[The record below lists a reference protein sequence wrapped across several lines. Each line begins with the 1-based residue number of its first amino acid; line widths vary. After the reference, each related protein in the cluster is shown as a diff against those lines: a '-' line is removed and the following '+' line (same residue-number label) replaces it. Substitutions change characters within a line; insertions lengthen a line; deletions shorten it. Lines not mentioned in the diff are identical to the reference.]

1 VKQWLAER
9 LQVLL
14 PRLAQLG
21 KDQEGE
27 IQLLCE
33 EEIAAWRQRPTMK
46 SIRSLNTPMI
56 DARNAIKEQ
65 LAVTPEN
72 SWLNPRSGERE
83 HLARKYLNFSEA
95 EWAAMHAL
103 TEQGREL
110 RLEGQQLLNDPAAL
124 VARGAELL
132 CSPRWEDIAV
142 GLAVTTGRR
151 LTEILKTAVFH
162 PMSAYTVEFEG
173 QLKQKAALLAPYE
186 IPTLCEADLVIE
198 ATKRLRAL
206 LDCRNLDNREVERRY
221 GPTVR
226 TATHRH
232 FQSLI
237 PVRASDQNL
246 YTHACR
252 AVFGTLAL
260 YFFAPPVINA
270 LVYLATIQGHYW
282 LLRSDTTEQQRRNYL
297 STMHYDDYKIGDG
310 HGNIDGRQGI
320 RLGEPGVK
328 VLSVFAE
335 AVVAQQQKEERE
347 QMAARK
353 QQAEQTLPVVKATKT
368 GYSMLKPKQATA
380 QRILTI
386 MHERG
391 LRHHDEVLSLLA
403 DTYRLSEQ
411 MEVLLAPLAE
421 TFGTSTPLETLKAI
435 VDAEQKRDVAP
446 SIDAHLQERWGAT
459 LEEVDVLFSQA
470 AEQGEGK
477 PVAYLREQL
486 SKRTHYQ
493 QGPVK
498 RQEHYQ
504 QLDFTQLSL
513 AQLKAMRIPEATTER
528 IRRAVAAI
536 MEHNR
541 QAQHDL
547 DRWFIRAKEIK
558 ELVGGRG
565 ELIAAYLKEHQQE
578 IAQHHQEFGLNEKYN
593 NKPFPVTEAIR
604 LEDVSS
610 L

>member
-1 VKQWLAER
+1 MKQWLAER

-14 PRLAQLG
+14 PRLAALG
-21 KDQEGE
+21 KDQEEE
-27 IQLLCE
+27 IERLCE
-33 EEIAAWRQRPTMK
+33 EEIASWRSRPTMK
-46 SIRSLNTPMI
+46 SLRSLNTPMI

-72 SWLNPRSGERE
+72 SWLNPRTGERE

-110 RLEGQQLLNDPAAL
+110 RLEGQQLLDDPDAI

-132 CSPRWEDIAV
+132 KNQRWEDVAV

-151 LTEILKTAVFH
+151 LTEILKTAHFY
-162 PMSAYTVEFEG
+162 PMSAYTVLFEG
-173 QLKQKAALLAPYE
+173 QLKQKAELLAPYE
-186 IPTLCEADLVIE
+186 IPTLVEADLVIE
-198 ATKRLRAL
+198 AAGRLRTL
-206 LDCRNLDNREVERRY
+206 LSCRDLENTEVERRY

-226 TATHRH
+226 ATTHRH
-232 FQSLI
+232 FQHLI
-237 PVRASDQNL
+237 RIRANDVSV
-246 YTHACR
+246 YTHTCR
-252 AVFGTLAL
+252 AVYGRIAT
-260 YFFAPPVINA
+260 YYFAPPTVNA

-282 LLRSDTTEQQRRNYL
+282 LLRADSEEQRRNYL
-297 STMHYDDYKIGDG
+297 STLHYDDYKIGDG

-328 VLSVFAE
+328 VLGVFEE
-335 AVVAQQQKEERE
+335 AVEAQQQKQERE
-347 QMAARK
+347 QMAK
-353 QQAEQTLPVVKATKT
+353 QPPEQTLPVVKASKT

-391 LRHHDEVLSLLA
+391 LRHHEEVLSLLA
-403 DTYRLSEQ
+403 DTYRLYEQ
-411 MEVLLAPLAE
+411 MEALLAPLAE
-421 TFGTSTPLETLKAI
+421 TSGTSTPLEQLRA
-435 VDAEQKRDVAP
+435 VVEASQRRDVAP
-446 SIDAHLQERWGAT
+446 TVNAHLQERWGTT
-459 LEEVDVLFSQA
+459 LSEVDALLTQA

-504 QLDFTQLSL
+504 QLDFTRLSL
-513 AQLKAMRIPEATTER
+513 EQLKAMRIPEATTER

-536 MEHNR
+536 MQHNR

-565 ELIAAYLKEHQQE
+565 ELIAAYLKEHQQG

-604 LEDVSS
+604 LEDVPS

>member
-1 VKQWLAER
+1 MKQWLAER

-14 PRLAQLG
+14 PRLAALG
-21 KDQEGE
+21 KDQEEE
-27 IQLLCE
+27 IERLCE
-33 EEIAAWRQRPTMK
+33 EEIASWRSRPTMK
-46 SIRSLNTPMI
+46 SLRSLNTPMI

-72 SWLNPRSGERE
+72 SWLNPRTGERE

-110 RLEGQQLLNDPAAL
+110 RLEGQQLLDDPDAI

-132 CSPRWEDIAV
+132 KNQRWEDVAV

-151 LTEILKTAVFH
+151 LTEILKTAHFY
-162 PMSAYTVEFEG
+162 PMSAYTVLFEG
-173 QLKQKAALLAPYE
+173 QLKQKAELLAPYE
-186 IPTLCEADLVIE
+186 IPTLVEADLVIE
-198 ATKRLRAL
+198 AAGRLRTL
-206 LDCRNLDNREVERRY
+206 LSCRDLENTEVERRY

-226 TATHRH
+226 ATTHRH
-232 FQSLI
+232 FQHLI
-237 PVRASDQNL
+237 RIRANDVSV
-246 YTHACR
+246 YTHTCR
-252 AVFGTLAL
+252 AVYGRIAT
-260 YFFAPPVINA
+260 YYFAPPTVNA

-282 LLRSDTTEQQRRNYL
+282 LLRADSEEQRRNYL
-297 STMHYDDYKIGDG
+297 STLHYDDYKIGDG

-328 VLSVFAE
+328 VLGVFEE
-335 AVVAQQQKEERE
+335 AVEAQQQKQERE
-347 QMAARK
+347 QMAK
-353 QQAEQTLPVVKATKT
+353 QPPEQTLPVVKASKT

-391 LRHHDEVLSLLA
+391 LRHHEEVLSLLA
-403 DTYRLSEQ
+403 DTYRLYEQ
-411 MEVLLAPLAE
+411 MEALLAPLAE
-421 TFGTSTPLETLKAI
+421 TSGTSTSLETLKAV

-446 SIDAHLQERWGAT
+446 SINAHLQERWGAT
-459 LEEVDVLFSQA
+459 LEEVDALFSQA
-470 AEQGEGK
+470 AEPGEGK

-486 SKRTHYQ
+486 SKRTHYP

-504 QLDFTQLSL
+504 QLDFTRLSL
-513 AQLKAMRIPEATTER
+513 EQLKAMRIPEATTER

-536 MEHNR
+536 MQHNR

-578 IAQHHQEFGLNEKYN
+578 IAQHHQEFGLTDKYN

-604 LEDVSS
+604 LEDVPS

>member
-1 VKQWLAER
+1 MKQWLAER

-14 PRLAQLG
+14 PRLAALG

-27 IQLLCE
+27 IQRLCE
-33 EEIAAWRQRPTMK
+33 EEIASWRSRPTMK
-46 SIRSLNTPMI
+46 SLRSLNTPMI

-65 LAVTPEN
+65 LSLTQEN
-72 SWLNPRSGERE
+72 SWINPRTGERE
-83 HLARKYLNFSEA
+83 HLARRYLNFSEA

-103 TEQGREL
+103 TEEGREL
-110 RLEGQQLLNDPAAL
+110 RLEGQQLLDDPDAI

-132 CSPRWEDIAV
+132 RSQRWEDVAV

-151 LTEILKTAVFH
+151 LTEILKTAHFH
-162 PMSAYTVEFEG
+162 PMSAYTVLFEG
-173 QLKQKAALLAPYE
+173 QLKQKAELLAPYE
-186 IPTLCEADLVIE
+186 IPTLVEADLVIE
-198 ATKRLRAL
+198 AAGRLRTL
-206 LDCRNLDNREVERRY
+206 LPCRDLENTEVERRY

-226 TATHRH
+226 ATTHRH
-232 FQSLI
+232 FQQLI
-237 PVRASDQNL
+237 QIRANDVSV

-252 AVFGTLAL
+252 AVYGRIAT
-260 YFFAPPVINA
+260 YYFAPPTVNA

-282 LLRSDTTEQQRRNYL
+282 LLRADSQEQRRNYL
-297 STMHYDDYKIGDG
+297 STLHYDDYKIGDG
-310 HGNIDGRQGI
+310 YGNIDGRQGI
-320 RLGEPGVK
+320 RLGKPGVK
-328 VLSVFAE
+328 VLSVFEE
-335 AVVAQQQKEERE
+335 AVEAQQQKQERE
-347 QMAARK
+347 RMAM
-353 QQAEQTLPVVKATKT
+353 QQSEQTLPVVKASKT

-380 QRILTI
+380 QRILQI

-403 DTYRLSEQ
+403 DTYRLYEQ
-411 MEVLLAPLAE
+411 MEALLAPLAE
-421 TFGTSTPLETLKAI
+421 ASGTSTPLEQLRA
-435 VDAEQKRDVAP
+435 VVEASQRRDVAP
-446 SIDAHLQERWGAT
+446 TVNAHLQERWGTT
-459 LEEVDVLFSQA
+459 LSEVDALLTQA

-504 QLDFTQLSL
+504 QLDFTTLSL
-513 AQLKAMRIPEATTER
+513 EQLKAMRIPEATTER

-536 MEHNR
+536 MLHNR
-541 QAQHDL
+541 EAQHDL

-578 IAQHHQEFGLNEKYN
+578 IAQHHQEFHLTEKYN
-593 NKPFPVTEAIR
+593 NKPFSITEAIR
-604 LEDVSS
+604 LEDVPSQPS

>member
-14 PRLAQLG
+14 PRLAVLG
-21 KDQEGE
+21 RDQEAE
-27 IQLLCE
+27 IQRLCE
-33 EEIAAWRQRPTMK
+33 EEIASWRSRPTMK
-46 SIRSLNTPMI
+46 SLRSLNTPMI

-65 LAVTPEN
+65 LAVTQDN
-72 SWLNPRSGERE
+72 SWINPRTGERE
-83 HLARKYLNFSEA
+83 HLARRYLNFSEQ

-110 RLEGQQLLNDPAAL
+110 RLEGQQLLDDPDAI
-124 VARGAELL
+124 VARGAQLL
-132 CSPRWEDIAV
+132 ESQRWEDVAV
-142 GLAVTTGRR
+142 GLAVITGRR

-162 PMSAYTVEFEG
+162 PMSPYTVQFEG
-173 QLKQKAALLAPYE
+173 QLKQKAELLAPYE
-186 IPTLCEADLVIE
+186 IPTLVEADLVIE
-198 ATKRLRAL
+198 AAGRLRTL
-206 LDCRNLDNREVERRY
+206 LPCRDLENTEVERRY

-226 TATHRH
+226 ATTHRH
-232 FQSLI
+232 FQQLI
-237 PVRASDQNL
+237 RIRANDVNV

-252 AVFGTLAL
+252 AVYGRIAT
-260 YFFAPPVINA
+260 YYFAPPTVNA

-282 LLRSDTTEQQRRNYL
+282 LLRADSEEQRRNYL
-297 STMHYDDYKIGDG
+297 STLHYDDYKIGDG

-328 VLSVFAE
+328 VLSVFEE
-335 AVVAQQQKEERE
+335 AVVAQQQKQERE
-347 QMAARK
+347 RMAK
-353 QQAEQTLPVVKATKT
+353 QHPEQTLPVVKASKT

-391 LRHHDEVLSLLA
+391 LRHHEEVLSLLA

-411 MEVLLAPLAE
+411 MEALLAPLAE
-421 TFGTSTPLETLKAI
+421 TLGTSTPLETLKAI

-459 LEEVDVLFSQA
+459 LEEVDALFSQA

-504 QLDFTQLSL
+504 QLDFTRLSL

-536 MEHNR
+536 MQHNR

-565 ELIAAYLKEHQQE
+565 ELIAAYLKEHQAE

-604 LEDVSS
+604 LEDVPS

>member
-14 PRLAQLG
+14 PRLAVLG

-27 IQLLCE
+27 IQRLCE
-33 EEIAAWRQRPTMK
+33 EEIAVWRQRPTMK

-65 LAVTPEN
+65 LAVTENN
-72 SWLNPRSGERE
+72 SWLNPRTGERE

-110 RLEGQQLLNDPAAL
+110 RLEGQQLLDDPDAI

-132 CSPRWEDIAV
+132 GSQRWEDVAV
-142 GLAVTTGRR
+142 GLAVITGRR

-162 PMSAYTVEFEG
+162 PMSSYTVQFEG
-173 QLKQKAALLAPYE
+173 QLKQKAELLAPYE
-186 IPTLCEADLVIE
+186 IPTLVEADLVIE
-198 ATKRLRAL
+198 ATRRLRTL
-206 LDCRNLDNREVERRY
+206 LDCQELEKTEVERRY

-226 TATHRH
+226 ATTHRH
-232 FQSLI
+232 FQQLI
-237 PVRASDQNL
+237 LIRANDVSV

-252 AVFGTLAL
+252 AVYGRIAT
-260 YFFAPPVINA
+260 YYFAPPTVNA

-282 LLRSDTTEQQRRNYL
+282 LLRAEKEEQRRNYL
-297 STMHYDDYKIGDG
+297 STLHYDDYKIGDG

-328 VLSVFAE
+328 VLSVFEE
-335 AVVAQQQKEERE
+335 AVVAQQQKQERE
-347 QMAARK
+347 RMAK
-353 QQAEQTLPVVKATKT
+353 QQPEQTLAVVKASKT

-391 LRHHDEVLSLLA
+391 LRHHEEVLALLA
-403 DTYRLSEQ
+403 DTYRLYEQ
-411 MEVLLAPLAE
+411 MEALLAPLAE
-421 TFGTSTPLETLKAI
+421 VVGTSTPLETLKAV
-435 VDAEQKRDVAP
+435 VDTEQQRDVKP
-446 SIDAHLQERWGAT
+446 SVNAHLQERWGAT
-459 LEEVDVLFSQA
+459 LEEVDTLFTQA
-470 AEQGEGK
+470 AAQGEGQ

-486 SKRTHYQ
+486 EKRTHYQ

-504 QLDFTQLSL
+504 QLDFTTLSL
-513 AQLKAMRIPEATTER
+513 EQLKAMRIPEATTER

-536 MEHNR
+536 MQHNR
-541 QAQHDL
+541 EAQHDL

-565 ELIAAYLKEHQQE
+565 ELIRAYLQDHQPE
-578 IAQHHQEFGLNEKYN
+578 IEQHHQEFGLNEKYN
-593 NKPFPVTEAIR
+593 NKPFAITDIIH
-604 LEDVSS
+604 LS
-610 L
+610 

>member
-1 VKQWLAER
+1 MKQWLAER

-14 PRLAQLG
+14 PRLAVLG

-27 IQLLCE
+27 IQRICE
-33 EEIAAWRQRPTMK
+33 EEIASWRSRPTMK
-46 SIRSLNTPMI
+46 SLRSLNTPMI

-65 LAVTPEN
+65 LAVTQDN

-103 TEQGREL
+103 TEEGRQQ
-110 RLEGQQLLNDPAAL
+110 RLEGQQLLDDPDGI
-124 VARGAELL
+124 VARGADLL
-132 CSPRWEDIAV
+132 RSPRWEDIAV

-162 PMSAYTVEFEG
+162 PLSAYTVQFEG
-173 QLKQKAALLAPYE
+173 QLKQKAELLAPYE
-186 IPTLCEADLVIE
+186 IPTLVEADLVIE
-198 ATKRLRAL
+198 ATRRVRSL
-206 LDCRNLDNREVERRY
+206 LDCRDLENTEVERRY

-226 TATHRH
+226 ATTHRY
-232 FQSLI
+232 FQQLI
-237 PVRASDQNL
+237 RIRANDVSV
-246 YTHACR
+246 YTHTCR
-252 AVFGTLAL
+252 AVYGRIAT
-260 YFFAPPVINA
+260 YYFAPPTVNA

-282 LLRSDTTEQQRRNYL
+282 LLRSESEEQRRNYL
-297 STMHYDDYKIGDG
+297 STLHYDDYKIGDG

-328 VLSVFAE
+328 VLSVFEE
-335 AVVAQQQKEERE
+335 AVAAQQQKEERE
-347 QMAARK
+347 RMAK
-353 QQAEQTLPVVKATKT
+353 PQPEQTLPVVKASKT

-403 DTYRLSEQ
+403 DTYRLYEQ
-411 MEVLLAPLAE
+411 MEAALAPLAE
-421 TFGTSTPLETLKAI
+421 ASGTSTPLETLKA
-435 VDAEQKRDVAP
+435 VVEASQKRDVAP
-446 SIDAHLQERWGAT
+446 TVNAHLQEHWGTT
-459 LEEVDVLFSQA
+459 LEEVDALFSQA
-470 AEQGEGK
+470 VEQGEGQ

-486 SKRTHYQ
+486 EKRTHYQ

-504 QLDFTQLSL
+504 QMDFTTLSL
-513 AQLKAMRIPEATTER
+513 EQLKAMRIPEATTER
-528 IRRAVAAI
+528 IRRAVVAI
-536 MEHNR
+536 MQHNR
-541 QAQHDL
+541 EAQHDL

-565 ELIAAYLKEHQQE
+565 ELIRAYLQEHHTE
-578 IAQHHQEFGLNEKYN
+578 IEQHHREFGLNEKFN
-593 NKPFPVTEAIR
+593 NKPFAITDKI
-604 LEDVSS
+604 LLS
-610 L
+610 

>member
-1 VKQWLAER
+1 MKQWLAER

-14 PRLAQLG
+14 PRLAALG
-21 KDQEGE
+21 KEQEGE
-27 IQLLCE
+27 IERLCE
-33 EEIAAWRQRPTMK
+33 EEIASWRSRPTMK
-46 SIRSLNTPMI
+46 SLRSLNTPMI
-56 DARNAIKEQ
+56 DAHNAIKEQ
-65 LAVTPEN
+65 LAVTEDN
-72 SWLNPRSGERE
+72 SWINPRTGERH
-83 HLARKYLNFSEA
+83 HLALKYLNCSEA

-103 TEQGREL
+103 TEEGRQR
-110 RLEGQQLLNDPAAL
+110 RLEGQQLLTDPHRI

-132 CSPRWEDIAV
+132 RSGRWEDIVV

-162 PMSAYTVEFEG
+162 PLSPYTVQFEG
-173 QLKQKAALLAPYE
+173 QLKQKAELLAPYE

-198 ATKRLRAL
+198 AASRLRAL
-206 LDCRNLDNREVERRY
+206 LDCSTLDNTEVERRY

-226 TATHRH
+226 TTTGHH

-237 PVRASDQNL
+237 PVRANDVNL

-252 AVFGTLAL
+252 AVYSRLAL
-260 YFFAPPVINA
+260 YYFAPPVINA

-282 LLRSDTTEQQRRNYL
+282 LLRADSEEQRRNYL
-297 STMHYDDYKIGDG
+297 STLHYDDYKIGDG

-328 VLSVFAE
+328 VLSVFTE
-335 AVVAQQQKEERE
+335 AVEAQQQKEERE
-347 QMAARK
+347 QMAK
-353 QQAEQTLPVVKATKT
+353 QHPEQTLPVVKASKT

-391 LRHHDEVLSLLA
+391 LRHHEEVLSLLA

-411 MEVLLAPLAE
+411 MEALLAPLAE
-421 TFGTSTPLETLKAI
+421 TSGTSTPLETLKAV

-459 LEEVDVLFSQA
+459 LEEVDALFSQA
-470 AEQGEGK
+470 AEPGEGK

-565 ELIAAYLKEHQQE
+565 ELIAAYLKEHQAE

-593 NKPFPVTEAIR
+593 TKPFPVTEAIR
-604 LEDVSS
+604 LEDVPT

>member
-1 VKQWLAER
+1 MKQWLAER
-9 LQVLL
+9 LQILL
-14 PRLAQLG
+14 PRLAVLG
-21 KDQEGE
+21 KDQEAE
-27 IQLLCE
+27 IKLLCE

-46 SIRSLNTPMI
+46 SLRSLNTPMI

-65 LAVTPEN
+65 LAVTEEN

-83 HLARKYLNFSEA
+83 HLARKHLNFSEQ

-110 RLEGQQLLNDPAAL
+110 RLEGQQLLDDPDAI
-124 VARGAELL
+124 VARGADLL
-132 CSPRWEDIAV
+132 RSPRWEDIAV

-151 LTEILKTAVFH
+151 LTEILKTAHFY
-162 PMSAYTVEFEG
+162 PMSAYTVLFEG
-173 QLKQKAALLAPYE
+173 QLKQKAELLAPYE
-186 IPTLCEADLVIE
+186 IPTLVEADQVIE
-198 ATKRLRAL
+198 AAARLRTL
-206 LDCRNLDNREVERRY
+206 LSCRDLENTEVERRY

-226 TATHRH
+226 ATTHRH
-232 FQSLI
+232 FQHLI
-237 PVRASDQNL
+237 RIRANDVSV

-252 AVFGTLAL
+252 AVYGRIAT
-260 YFFAPPVINA
+260 YYFAPPTVNA

-282 LLRSDTTEQQRRNYL
+282 LLRADSEEQRRNYL
-297 STMHYDDYKIGDG
+297 STLHYDDYKIGDG
-310 HGNIDGRQGI
+310 HGNLDGRQGI

-328 VLSVFAE
+328 VLGVFEE
-335 AVVAQQQKEERE
+335 AVEAQYQKQERE
-347 QMAARK
+347 QMAK
-353 QQAEQTLPVVKATKT
+353 QHSEQTLPVVKASKT

-386 MHERG
+386 MHEHDM
-391 LRHHDEVLSLLA
+391 RHHDEVLSLLA
-403 DTYRLSEQ
+403 DTQRLYEQ
-411 MEVLLAPLAE
+411 MEALLTSLAKE
-421 TFGTSTPLETLKAI
+421 FGTSTPLETLKAV

-446 SIDAHLQERWGAT
+446 SINGHLQERWGAT
-459 LEEVDVLFSQA
+459 LEEVDALFSQA

-498 RQEHYQ
+498 RQERYQ

-536 MEHNR
+536 MQHNR

-565 ELIAAYLKEHQQE
+565 ELIAAYLKEHQDE